1 MSKQSDSSPAQV
13 LSNGK
18 TANQVAGVESALVQG
33 DLSKLTEPQR
43 IQYYLKV
50 CETVGLNPATKPF
63 DYITLNGKLTLYATK
78 ACAEQ
83 LRSSRN
89 VSVQIKSRETV
100 GDCYVVTASASL
112 PDGRVDES
120 LGAVPVGGL
129 KGDNLC
135 NALMK
140 AETKAK
146 RRVTLSIC
154 GLGMLDESELDTIRD
169 RVMRP
174 VAPVQAIHQP
184 EAPRVVQPLG
194 KPSKAK
200 AAPVEAVAKPA
211 EAVEVAKVI
220 EAELVKAEEAPKA
233 DKSAYF
239 MQLISGPHKGKLIS
253 DLTHEQAKTYLA
265 DIQSHLDSIN
275 KPPSTLFGAHR
286 EIYYTLVKYV
296 EEGEKA

>member
-1 MSKQSDSSPAQV
+1 MSQQTHQEPTQV
-13 LSNGK
+13 LPRGK
-18 TANQVAGVESALVQG
+18 SANQVAGVEAALVQG

-50 CETVGLNPATKPF
+50 CDTVGLNPATKPF

-83 LRSSRN
+83 LRSTRS

-154 GLGMLDESELDTIRD
+154 GLGMLDESELDTIKQH
-169 RVMRP
+169 VKP
-174 VAPVQAIHQP
+174 VNALQAVKQG
-184 EAPRVVQPLG
+184 EV
-194 KPSKAK
+194 KAEPK
-200 AAPVEAVAKPA
+200 AAVVKPVEAVVEAMEKEEIA
-211 EAVEVAKVI
+211 EVI
-220 EAELVKAEEAPKA
+220 
-233 DKSAYF
+233 DKSLKKQVSSEF
-239 MQLISGPHKGKLIS
+239 HMQLISGPHKGKLIS
-253 DLTHEQAKTYLA
+253 DLTKEEAAAYFKEINEQLEA
-265 DIQSHLDSIN
+265 IN
-275 KPPSTLFGAHR
+275 KPPATLFGDYKK
-286 EIYYTLVKYV
+286 IYYTLAKYIEV
-296 EEGEKA
+296 SQ